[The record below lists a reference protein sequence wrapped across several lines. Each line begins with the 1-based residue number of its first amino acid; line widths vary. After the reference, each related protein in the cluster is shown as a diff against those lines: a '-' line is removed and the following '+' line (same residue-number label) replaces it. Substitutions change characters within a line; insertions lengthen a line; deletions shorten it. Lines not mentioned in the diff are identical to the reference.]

1 MAGRPKRGIEFAG
14 WDVDIFENDVKIDEL
29 IDAQGWIGFSIYF
42 YLCQRAYASEGYFY
56 KWSYAN
62 AATTA
67 RRMGGGIGS
76 ETVKQTVAVC
86 LQIGL
91 FDKRLFDLGDV
102 LTSKGI
108 QRRYAQAI
116 QHRRCKSVIKKFWL
130 LDSKETKGL
139 GIIPENSDLPEADG
153 DLLTAN
159 EDLLSANAPNSK
171 VKDSKVNNTP
181 LYPPRG
187 NPTDEMP
194 SAEKPVKKKPP
205 SKTASELIS
214 EKGFG
219 QKLEEATSDWVRYKI
234 EKRQGYKATGLRN
247 LLSQIENKAREFGE
261 DPVVDV
267 IRLSMSQNW
276 QGIIWD
282 RIRPMPSSAPKKQA
296 REPTQNRFNNFPQ
309 REYDFG
315 QMEAA
320 LLGKGDME

>member
-1 MAGRPKRGIEFAG
+1 MAGRPKRGIDFAG

-219 QKLEEATSDWVRYKI
+219 QKLE
-234 EKRQGYKATGLRN
+234 
-247 LLSQIENKAREFGE
+247 
-261 DPVVDV
+261 DV

-315 QMEAA
+315 MMEAA
-320 LLGKGDME
+320 LLGKGEIE